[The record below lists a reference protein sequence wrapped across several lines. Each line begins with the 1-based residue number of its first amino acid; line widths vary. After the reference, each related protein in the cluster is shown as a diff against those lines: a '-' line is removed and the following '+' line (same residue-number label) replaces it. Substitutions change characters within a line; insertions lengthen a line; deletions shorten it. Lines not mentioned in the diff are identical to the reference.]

1 MQKWIGKRPTVGQ
14 KTLVTKYERLLQEVE
29 IATLSSQESVLKII
43 EAECDKKS
51 GRELKGVLALTTQS
65 IFFVSKH
72 EQMTYEYSQINDI
85 EVRTNG
91 KNKNSWILSLKIGR
105 SKRTFDDIKKNDDS
119 QEFIEILEYIIAN
132 QSKEILTTVTH
143 DFDYFLHAEKLN
155 DLQNRN
161 VKITSFLMKRD
172 NLNLSK
178 NGERL
183 LREKHKGAS
192 LIAEG
197 FFQEDRQ
204 SKGNFI
210 VLDNQVVY
218 LYEFNNKERK
228 AKLLNKW
235 DFKYFSHAVIDRF
248 AIKTVINVTETGKS
262 LIINLSGKEFVSIL
276 NNANIPL
283 HQKKRKWYQKILG
296 FRSGKWWKRAI
307 ASLVYL
313 LILLLTFNA
322 FFGENNKEASSV
334 KSSDKTAVS
343 KTEQKEEQT
352 ENQSKQE
359 GNEQQDNKSKKE
371 EKAKKQAEEKRK
383 QEEEARL
390 AEEKRKQEEEAR
402 LAEEKRK
409 QEEEARLAQ
418 EKRKQEEEARLAQEK
433 RKQEKEIQQAEAQEQ
448 QTNVYYKNCTVARQA
463 GVAPIHSGE
472 PGYAKHLDRDG
483 DGIACDR

>member
-1 MQKWIGKRPTVGQ
+1 
-14 KTLVTKYERLLQEVE
+14 
-29 IATLSSQESVLKII
+29 
-43 EAECDKKS
+43 
-51 GRELKGVLALTTQS
+51 
-65 IFFVSKH
+65 
-72 EQMTYEYSQINDI
+72 
-85 EVRTNG
+85 
-91 KNKNSWILSLKIGR
+91 
-105 SKRTFDDIKKNDDS
+105 
-119 QEFIEILEYIIAN
+119 
-132 QSKEILTTVTH
+132 
-143 DFDYFLHAEKLN
+143 
-155 DLQNRN
+155 
-161 VKITSFLMKRD
+161 
-172 NLNLSK
+172 
-178 NGERL
+178 
-183 LREKHKGAS
+183 
-192 LIAEG
+192 
-197 FFQEDRQ
+197 
-204 SKGNFI
+204 
-210 VLDNQVVY
+210 
-218 LYEFNNKERK
+218 
-228 AKLLNKW
+228 
-235 DFKYFSHAVIDRF
+235 
-248 AIKTVINVTETGKS
+248 
-262 LIINLSGKEFVSIL
+262 EFVSIL
-276 NNANIPL
+276 NDANILL

-418 EKRKQEEEARLAQEK
+418 EKRKQE
-433 RKQEKEIQQAEAQEQ
+433 KEIQQAEAQEQ